1 RNRDLGCLDRAGPKN
16 REFLQ
21 DDLELGIVL
30 QQREH
35 VVHRALAVPAVV
47 VKELNK
53 SDIAVRISKNDL
65 TRRAEDGLRVLLD
78 RRLVLFRVRGALTL
92 VELGH
97 RILNDLRVRDEVVA
111 QDALDFAFLAGGQ
124 FIGIR
129 NLWDSYRKKRR
140 TGGGDKVR
148 SECH

>member
-1 RNRDLGCLDRAGPKN
+1 
-16 REFLQ
+16 
-21 DDLELGIVL
+21 
-30 QQREH
+30 
-35 VVHRALAVPAVV
+35 
-47 VKELNK
+47 

-78 RRLVLFRVRGALTL
+78 RRLVLFRVRCALTL

-111 QDALDFAFLAGGQ
+111 QDALHFALLAGGQ

-140 TGGGDKVR
+140 ADGGYQVR
-148 SECH
+148 SDCHWTFVLISFLRLRST